1 MEQTI
6 YLAGGCF
13 WGMQAYFK
21 KVKGVLETTV
31 GYCNGN
37 TAFPKYEDLR
47 QGTATHAET
56 LKIVYED
63 KLVSLDKL
71 LELFLRVVDPYSI
84 NKQGG
89 DEGLQYRSGVY
100 YTNLMDGIT
109 ADAFFTSHLKPG
121 WKIEIKQMNNFYP
134 AEEYHQDYLDKNP
147 GGYCH
152 INLNVLKPDEK
163 K

>member
-13 WGMQAYFK
+13 WGLQAYFK
-21 KVKGVLETTV
+21 QAKGVLSTRV

-37 TAFPKYEDLR
+37 TAFPKYEDLKH
-47 QGTATHAET
+47 GKATHAET
-56 LKIVYED
+56 LKIVYD
-63 KLVSLDKL
+63 DTIIDLDKL
-71 LELFLRVVDPYSI
+71 LELFLRVVDPYSV
-84 NKQGG
+84 NKQGE

-100 YTNLMDGIT
+100 YTNMLDGIVI
-109 ADAFFTSHLKPG
+109 DAYFTSHLKPG
-121 WKIEIKQMNNFYP
+121 WKIEIKPMNNFFP

-152 INLNVLKPDEK
+152 INLNVLKPSEK

>member
-13 WGMQAYFK
+13 WGLQAYFK
-21 KVKGVLETTV
+21 KVKGVISTTV
-31 GYCNGN
+31 GYGNGN
-37 TAFPKYEDLR
+37 TAFPKYEDLKH
-47 QGTATHAET
+47 GKATHAET
-56 LKIVYED
+56 LKLVYDDTIVN
-63 KLVSLDKL
+63 LDKF
-71 LELFLRVVDPYSI
+71 LELFLRVVDPYSV
-84 NKQGG
+84 NKQGE

-100 YTNLMDGIT
+100 YTNMMDGIV
-109 ADAFFTSHLKPG
+109 ADAFFTHHLKPG

-152 INLNVLKPDEK
+152 IDLNVLKPSEK

>member
-13 WGMQAYFK
+13 WGLQAYFK
-21 KVKGVLETTV
+21 KVKGVLSTTV
-31 GYCNGN
+31 GYANGN
-37 TAFPKYEDLR
+37 TAFPKYEDLKR
-47 QGTATHAET
+47 GKATHAET
-56 LKIVYED
+56 LKLIYD
-63 KLVSLDKL
+63 DTITNLDTL
-71 LELFLRVVDPYSI
+71 LELFLRVVDPYSV

-100 YTNLMDGIT
+100 YTNMIDGIA
-109 ADAFFTSHLKPG
+109 ADAFFTRHLKPG

-147 GGYCH
+147 NGYCH
-152 INLNVLKPDEK
+152 IDLNVLKPNEK